1 LQKALA
7 LANVYL
13 ADLQES
19 LNLCQGSQTGDS
31 AALAHTRGVHCAK
44 GSNVAKMLH
53 NKVLV
58 DCQAIVRQQHSESV
72 CCDDDSECTG
82 VLVEQII
89 DGLKEMYMTASWLTL
104 H

>member
-1 LQKALA
+1 MAS
-7 LANVYL
+7 ANVYQ
-13 ADLQES
+13 AELQES

-31 AALAHTRGVHCAK
+31 AALARTRGVHCAK

-53 NKVLV
+53 NKVLAA
-58 DCQAIVRQQHSESV
+58 CQAIVRQQHSESV
-72 CCDDDSECTG
+72 YCDDDGECTG

-89 DGLKEMYMTASWLTL
+89 DELKEMYMTASWIKL